1 MQLVNVTTAIINGYE
16 QPAVNAR
23 ELWEKLESKQQFAD
37 WIKNRLADFEEGVDF
52 TVHKIMNGENKGR
65 FASNEYTLTL
75 DTAKHLA
82 MLERNENGK
91 KIRQYFIDIERGFYK
106 TMEKELSESLP
117 CPPPTPIDLTTSTTQ
132 LIDKINWQLI
142 SGKEVEPEI
151 LRYAWN
157 IGRLVGQHKRV
168 AMVGCCDDDYIN
180 RFVGTIPR
188 GEKLSKN
195 DVYGS
200 YCDFC
205 RSENCT
211 PCSPRSFW
219 PQAAKCAQ
227 MKNIRTASARYIII
241 EL

>member
-1 MQLVNVTTAIINGYE
+1 MKNLVQIIDGKAVTTSRQVAEVFEKQHKHVLRSI
-16 QPAVNAR
+16 R
-23 ELWEKLESKQQFAD
+23 ELESPKEFNESNFGLVEYEDPKGEKRPEYLITRD
-37 WIKNRLADFEEGVDF
+37 GF
-52 TVHKIMNGENKGR
+52 T
-65 FASNEYTLTL
+65 L
-75 DTAKHLA
+75 LA
-82 MLERNENGK
+82 MGFTGK
-91 KIRQYFIDIERGFYK
+91 KAMEFKIAYINAFNA
-106 TMEKELSESLP
+106 MEKKLSESLP

>member
-1 MQLVNVTTAIINGYE
+1 MKNLVQIIDGKAVTTSRQVAEVFEKQHKDVLRAIRDLEIPESYRERNFALTVYE
-16 QPAVNAR
+16 QPNPSGGKPIEHPEYLITR
-23 ELWEKLESKQQFAD
+23 D
-37 WIKNRLADFEEGVDF
+37 GF
-52 TVHKIMNGENKGR
+52 T
-65 FASNEYTLTL
+65 L
-75 DTAKHLA
+75 LA
-82 MLERNENGK
+82 MGFTGK
-91 KIRQYFIDIERGFYK
+91 RAMAFKIAYIEAFNA
-106 TMEKELSESLP
+106 MEKELSESLP

-205 RSENCT
+205 RSEL
-211 PCSPRSFW
+211 SFEGER
-219 PQAAKCAQ
+219 K
-227 MKNIRTASARYIII
+227 
-241 EL
+241 